1 MPPKSIQRTPEQ
13 KAPAAKATIADVARE
28 AGVSKATVSRFLNH
42 GDKLLSADIASRVE
56 SAIASLRYTPSPMA
70 QSLKRGK
77 SGLIGLVVADVANP
91 YSVAVLRGVETACR
105 EAGYLVILFNISNDR
120 EREQEAIAALSSY
133 QVEGFI
139 LNTSG
144 YMPSKSRKPD
154 HYGKPAVLVDRR
166 HADMQEDFVSLDN
179 ASAMAMAVDHLV
191 EAGYRELLFVTQPL
205 SNVSSRIERETA
217 FRNCIAGRTSKVNGA
232 SHENAEDDAEALEQ
246 ALRRLV
252 KPGPGTRRSRRP
264 AIITGN
270 AVMTL
275 RVAAVAARLGLQ
287 LGKDLGLIGFDD
299 AEWAPLIG
307 PGITTI
313 AQPTDELGR
322 MAARC
327 LIERIEGFN
336 LPPRQILLSGRLTA
350 RGSTM
355 QE

>member
-1 MPPKSIQRTPEQ
+1 M
-13 KAPAAKATIADVARE
+13 APAVKTTIADVARQ

-56 SAIASLRYTPSPMA
+56 AAIASLRYTPSPMA

-77 SGLIGLVVADVANP
+77 SGLIGLVVADVTNP

-144 YMPSKSRKPD
+144 YTPSKSRQLN
-154 HYGKPAVLVDRR
+154 HFGKPAVLVDRR

-179 ASAMAMAVDHLV
+179 ASAMAMAVDHLLD
-191 EAGYRELLFVTQPL
+191 AGYRELLFVTQPL
-205 SNVSSRIERETA
+205 SNVSSRIEREAA
-217 FRNCIAGRTSKVNGA
+217 FRHCIAGRSSKVSGA
-232 SHENAEDDAEALEQ
+232 SHENAEDDIAALEQ
-246 ALRRLV
+246 ALRKLGKR
-252 KPGPGTRRSRRP
+252 PSRRP

-275 RVAAVAARLGLQ
+275 RVAGMVARLGWR
-287 LGKDLGLIGFDD
+287 LGEDIGLIGFDD

-313 AQPTDELGR
+313 AQPTDDLGR

-327 LIERIEGFN
+327 LIERIGGFDP
-336 LPPRQILLSGRLTA
+336 PPRQILLSGKLTA
-350 RGSTM
+350 RGST
-355 QE
+355 EAG

>member
-1 MPPKSIQRTPEQ
+1 MPFKSIQGAPKRE
-13 KAPAAKATIADVARE
+13 APAAKTTIADVARE

-77 SGLIGLVVADVANP
+77 SGLIGLVVADVTNP

-120 EREQEAIAALSSY
+120 EREQEAISALSSY

-217 FRNCIAGRTSKVNGA
+217 FRNCIAGRTAKVSGA

-246 ALRRLV
+246 ALRALV
-252 KPGPGTRRSRRP
+252 KQGKRPSRRP

-287 LGKDLGLIGFDD
+287 LGKDVGLIGFDD
-299 AEWAPLIG
+299 AEWAPLVG

-327 LIERIEGFN
+327 LIERIEGFS
-336 LPPRQILLSGRLTA
+336 LPPRQILLSGKLTA

-355 QE
+355 QQ

>member
-1 MPPKSIQRTPEQ
+1 MPSKTIQRAPKRT
-13 KAPAAKATIADVARE
+13 APAAKTTIADVARE

-56 SAIASLRYTPSPMA
+56 AAISSLRYTPSPMA

-77 SGLIGLVVADVANP
+77 SGLIGLVVADVTNP

-144 YMPSKSRKPD
+144 YMASKSRQPN

-179 ASAMAMAVDHLV
+179 ASAMTMAVDHLL

-217 FRNCIAGRTSKVNGA
+217 FRNCIAGRASKASGA
-232 SHENAEDDAEALEQ
+232 THENAEDDVEALEQ
-246 ALRRLV
+246 ALRKLGKR
-252 KPGPGTRRSRRP
+252 PSRRP

-275 RVAAVAARLGLQ
+275 RVAGVAARLGWQ
-287 LGKDLGLIGFDD
+287 LGKDIGLIGFDD

-327 LIERIEGFN
+327 LIERIEGID
-336 LPPRQILLSGRLTA
+336 LPPRQILLSGRLTP

-355 QE
+355 PE

>member
-1 MPPKSIQRTPEQ
+1 MPPKITQRAPERT
-13 KAPAAKATIADVARE
+13 AAAAKTTIADVARE

-42 GDKLLSADIASRVE
+42 GDKLLSADIASRVQT
-56 SAIASLRYTPSPMA
+56 AIASLRYTPSPMA

-144 YMPSKSRKPD
+144 YMPSKARQLN

-179 ASAMAMAVDHLV
+179 GSAMAMAVDHLV
-191 EAGYRELLFVTQPL
+191 EAGYRDLLFVTQPL

-217 FRNCIAGRTSKVNGA
+217 FRNCIAGRTSKVSGT
-232 SHENAEDDAEALEQ
+232 SHENAEDDIAALEQ
-246 ALRRLV
+246 ALRKFGKR
-252 KPGPGTRRSRRP
+252 PARRR

-275 RVAAVAARLGLQ
+275 RVAGVAARLGLQ
-287 LGKDLGLIGFDD
+287 LGKDIGLIGFDD

-322 MAARC
+322 LAARC
-327 LIERIEGFN
+327 LIERIGGVN
-336 LPPRQILLSGRLTA
+336 MPPRQILLSGKLTV

>member
-1 MPPKSIQRTPEQ
+1 MPSKTLQGAPKRT
-13 KAPAAKATIADVARE
+13 AAAKTTIADVARE

-56 SAIASLRYTPSPMA
+56 AAIASLRYTPSPMA

-77 SGLIGLVVADVANP
+77 SGLVGLVVADVANP

-105 EAGYLVILFNISNDR
+105 EAGYLVILFNIGNDR
-120 EREQEAIAALSSY
+120 EREQEAIAALTSY

-144 YMPSKSRKPD
+144 YLPGKARQSD

-179 ASAMAMAVDHLV
+179 ANAMGTAVDHLID
-191 EAGYRELLFVTQPL
+191 AGYRELLFVTQPL

-217 FRNCIAGRTSKVNGA
+217 FRHCIAGRSAKVGGA
-232 SHENAEDDAEALEQ
+232 SQEVGEDDIESLEQ
-246 ALRRLV
+246 ALRKLGKRA
-252 KPGPGTRRSRRP
+252 SRRP
-264 AIITGN
+264 AIISGN

-275 RVAAVAARLGLQ
+275 RVAAAAARLGWT
-287 LGKDLGLIGFDD
+287 LGKDIGLIGFDD
-299 AEWAPLIG
+299 AEWAPLVG

-327 LIERIEGFN
+327 LIERIGGFD
-336 LPPRQILLSGRLTA
+336 LPPRQILLTGKLVA

-355 QE
+355 PE